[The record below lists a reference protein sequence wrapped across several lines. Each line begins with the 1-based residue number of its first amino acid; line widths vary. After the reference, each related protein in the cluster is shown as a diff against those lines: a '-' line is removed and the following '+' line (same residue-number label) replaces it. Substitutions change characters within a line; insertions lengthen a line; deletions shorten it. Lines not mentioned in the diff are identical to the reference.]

1 MNFSKKH
8 KPEIF
13 YCIFDG
19 STTFVP
25 VNLICEFEKNAKL
38 LITPYI
44 LELEPSWHHICHR
57 KTITLNFPHKKFVF
71 LSKDPKTRKPLVYFR
86 SPNLHSFRFKK
97 NEKLRVTPNII
108 ELEPFWH
115 HFWTFRFFELFD
127 QKVRF
132 PGEKKIPKESHRSFV
147 NLI

>member
-1 MNFSKKH
+1 M
-8 KPEIF
+8 
-13 YCIFDG
+13 
-19 STTFVP
+19 
-25 VNLICEFEKNAKL
+25 

-115 HFWTFRFFELFD
+115 HFWTFRFFQLFD
-127 QKVRF
+127 QKIRF
-132 PGEKKIPKESHRSFV
+132 LGKKQISKQTITAVWIWWSIVKKKSSRDIL
-147 NLI
+147 NTNKLKTLALLIEEVF